1 MNNQF
6 SKIFRKI
13 GIQYLLI
20 AILSIVL
27 FIYGYMPAYQIYNS
41 QGEQVDF
48 KTLVN
53 SAKKADIVFFG
64 EQHTNPI
71 DHWLELRLLK
81 ALYKNSKD
89 KLVVGAEMFE
99 SDGQLLIDEYFAG
112 HISKKSFE
120 KEERLW
126 GNYKT
131 DYKPLLEFAKKKKL
145 RFVATDIPRRYA
157 ASVAK
162 KGLTILDSLQSSSLK
177 YITDIPFKIDSSLE
191 VYKELAGMSSGMAMM
206 NGKGTKKMHGN
217 AKKDVQV
224 KVDSTKLKEQ
234 KEEAAQMKEMM
245 KKHGMGHMV
254 EAQAIKDATMAKF
267 ILKNFKDGD
276 QFLHF
281 DGSKH
286 SDYHQGIVWYIKQ
299 KRPDLKILVISST
312 EQSSVDSLENENK
325 TLGDFI
331 IITPDDLTQT
341 YR

>member
-1 MNNQF
+1 MSNRFFNVF
-6 SKIFRKI
+6 KKNRIK
-13 GIQYLLI
+13 YLFI
-20 AILSIVL
+20 SIISVGL

-48 KTLVN
+48 ETLVN

-64 EQHTNPI
+64 EQHNNPI

-81 ALYKNSKD
+81 ALYENSKD

-99 SDGQLLIDEYFAG
+99 SDGQLLIDEYFSE
-112 HISKKSFE
+112 HISQKSFE

-145 RFVATDIPRRYA
+145 RFIATDIPRRYA

-162 KGLTILDSLQSSSLK
+162 KGLAILDSLQGSSLK
-177 YITDIPFKIDSSLE
+177 YIADIPFKIDSTLK
-191 VYKELAGMSSGMAMM
+191 VYKELAEMSSGMSV
-206 NGKGTKKMHGN
+206 TKDKNKKEMHGA
-217 AKKDVQV
+217 AKKDINA
-224 KVDSTKLKEQ
+224 KTDTTKLKEQ

-245 KKHGMGHMV
+245 KKHGVGHIV

-286 SDYHQGIVWYIKQ
+286 SDYHEGIVWYIKQ
-299 KRPDLKILVISST
+299 ARPDLKILVISSVD
-312 EQSSVDSLENENK
+312 QYSVDSLENGNK

-331 IITPDDLTQT
+331 VVTPEDLTNT
-341 YR
+341 NR